1 MVVTKDY
8 EENLA
13 RVVAGQT
20 DAAAL
25 NFHVDA
31 IIAARLYLGQLTPP
45 RNSRRRAVS
54 LVGQNEK
61 ASQRAF
67 LDRCTPESGR
77 SFERGER
84 QLRAKTGRE
93 QMQQH
98 AVTEGRV
105 IRSPRRRGRAASRH
119 IKAQRLRG
127 LEIDDQLDLRGLLD
141 R

>member
-1 MVVTKDY
+1 MTKDY

-31 IIAARLYLGQLTPP
+31 IIGARLYLGQLTPP

-84 QLRAKTGRE
+84 QLRAKTGCE
-93 QMQQH
+93 QSQQTNSLFDH
-98 AVTEGRV
+98 LVGEC
-105 IRSPRRRGRAASRH
+105 
-119 IKAQRLRG
+119 
-127 LEIDDQLDLRGLLD
+127 E
-141 R
+141 

>member
-1 MVVTKDY
+1 LVVTKDY

-84 QLRAKTGRE
+84 QLRANTGHKPVSFDHLVGAGE
-93 QMQQH
+93 QH
-98 AVTEGRV
+98 GRDGEAE
-105 IRSPRRRGRAASRH
+105 RFC
-119 IKAQRLRG
+119 G
-127 LEIDDQLDLRGLLD
+127 L
-141 R
+141 